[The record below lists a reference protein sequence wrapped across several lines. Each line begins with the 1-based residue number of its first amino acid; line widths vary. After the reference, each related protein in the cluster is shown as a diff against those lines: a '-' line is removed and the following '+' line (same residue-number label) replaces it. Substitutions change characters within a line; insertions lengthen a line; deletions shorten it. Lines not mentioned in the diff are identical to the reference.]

1 MCVRRLSRCASSL
14 LAWAVPAAG
23 ALTLSCGS
31 SSSGAPATGST
42 EGGAPTYDTNAP
54 SAACGASN
62 TAPGTTTVQLMS
74 GGIARNYIL
83 HVPPGYAGK
92 PTPLVINM
100 HGFLSSA
107 SQQETWTEMNG
118 VADSENFIVA
128 YPNGAGTP
136 SSWNAGSCCE
146 YSDTSRDDVAFISA
160 VIDDIAQSTCLALD
174 RVYATGMSNGGFM
187 SHNLGCNLSDK
198 IAAIGPVSGVLGI
211 APVDC
216 MPGRPIPVME
226 FHGTADPLVPYDGG
240 TPSPAL
246 WSLLYSNAPPE
257 FASVAD
263 TIGFWTIKD
272 GCGATPQQTYSSG
285 NATCE
290 TYSGCQGGAVVTLCT
305 IDGGGHTWPG
315 GNPSALPSF
324 ATNLVGPMTQSI
336 SASSQL
342 WTFFKGYKLPVGFD
356 GSMTAVP
363 PYMNYPNASVATSDA
378 GDAGTTSGG
387 ASDGAPGDATLE

>member
-1 MCVRRLSRCASSL
+1 
-14 LAWAVPAAG
+14 
-23 ALTLSCGS
+23 
-31 SSSGAPATGST
+31 
-42 EGGAPTYDTNAP
+42 
-54 SAACGASN
+54 
-62 TAPGTTTVQLMS
+62 MS

-118 VADSENFIVA
+118 DADSENFIVA

-187 SHNLGCNLSDK
+187 SHNLACNLSDR
-198 IAAIGPVSGVLGI
+198 IAAIGPVSGVLGVPP
-211 APVDC
+211 ADC
-216 MPGRPIPVME
+216 MPRRPIPVME

-240 TPSPAL
+240 SPSPTL
-246 WSLLYSNAPPE
+246 WSLLYPGSSPPT
-257 FASVAD
+257 FRSVGD
-263 TIGFWTIKD
+263 TIGFWRTMD
-272 GCGATPQQTYSSG
+272 GCGSTPTQTYSSG
-285 NATCE
+285 DATCE
-290 TYSGCQGGAVVTLCT
+290 TYEGCTGGVAVTLCT

-315 GNPSALPSF
+315 GNPSALPSI
-324 ATNLVGPMTQSI
+324 ASTVVGTMSTSI
-336 SASSQL
+336 DASSQL
-342 WTFFKGYKLPVGFD
+342 WSFFKGYKLPAGFD
-356 GSMTAVP
+356 GGVTALP
-363 PYMNYPNASVATSDA
+363 PYVEGPLSSDAGAEATTSDA
-378 GDAGTTSGG
+378 
-387 ASDGAPGDATLE
+387 APE